1 MAKNIFD
8 EPITNEILAR
18 VEKLAPGSQRL
29 WGKMDVAQMLA
40 HLSTPLKTALGELK
54 AKNVYVPVVSP
65 LFKKYLISRGRFW
78 EGKTPTMGE
87 FLIADQRDFD
97 TEKQLFLAIFD
108 RFVNTGRNGE
118 LAKHPFFGK
127 MGAEDWGKTTYVHF
141 DHHLRQFGV

>member
-8 EPITNEILAR
+8 EPITNEILVR
-18 VEKLAPGSQRL
+18 IEKLSPASQRR

-40 HLSTPLKTALGELK
+40 HLSTPLRTALGELK

-65 LFKKYLISRGRFW
+65 LFKRYLINKGRFW

-87 FLIADQRDFD
+87 FLIKDQRDFD
-97 TEKQLFLAIFD
+97 TEKKIFLALFA
-108 RFVNTGRNGE
+108 RFVEAGRIGQ
-118 LAKHPFFGK
+118 LASHPFFGK
-127 MGAEDWGKTTYVHF
+127 MDAADWGKTTYVHF